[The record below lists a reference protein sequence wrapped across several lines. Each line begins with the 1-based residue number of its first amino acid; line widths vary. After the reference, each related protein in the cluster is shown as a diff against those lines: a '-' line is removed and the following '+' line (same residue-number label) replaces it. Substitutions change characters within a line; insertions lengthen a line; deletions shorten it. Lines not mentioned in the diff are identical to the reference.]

1 MQLCAGGRQA
11 GDGRV
16 APFQPHRP
24 GGKQRQP
31 VSQPRQR
38 QACHRGHAAGQQADG
53 GQQGLHRCKGVH
65 NDGCPTVCGL
75 PCRGCR
81 EVGLL
86 NCDIQQRRQLSSQ
99 PLPKLLLLLGRLRL
113 LRLLLLVLLP
123 WQELARI
130 LLVSIQRRGGAAAD
144 AAGGWRRR
152 CCRPRCQQP

>member
-1 MQLCAGGRQA
+1 
-11 GDGRV
+11 
-16 APFQPHRP
+16 
-24 GGKQRQP
+24 
-31 VSQPRQR
+31 
-38 QACHRGHAAGQQADG
+38 
-53 GQQGLHRCKGVH
+53 
-65 NDGCPTVCGL
+65 VCGL

-113 LRLLLLVLLP
+113 LRLLLLLVLLP

-130 LLVSIQRRGGAAAD
+130 LLVSIQRRDGAAAD